1 MNTWDERNKAVIEE
15 FRTRE
20 GKVKGWGPLM
30 LLTTT
35 GAKTGQPRI
44 APLMLVTDGN
54 RLLAVAS
61 KGGHPKHPDWY
72 LNLLAHPE
80 VTVEVGNE
88 KFTTTARILTGE
100 DWSRIERGLTQRITA
115 LNLFLK
121 DLYHEGHILNDGVV
135 QHLRVAATN
144 ILAAK
149 YMAREDAHVLGI
161 YGSGGMAH

>member
-1 MNTWDERNKAVIEE
+1 MTTTWNERNKTVIEE
-15 FRTRE
+15 FRTHE
-20 GKVKGWGPLM
+20 GKVNGWGSLM
-30 LLTTT
+30 LLTTI

-44 APLMLVTDGN
+44 APLMLVTDGD

-100 DWSRIERGLTQRITA
+100 EREQAFKRAVEVFPPYGQYQKKTTREIPVIA
-115 LNLFLK
+115 L
-121 DLYHEGHILNDGVV
+121 E
-135 QHLRVAATN
+135 RPT
-144 ILAAK
+144 
-149 YMAREDAHVLGI
+149 R
-161 YGSGGMAH
+161 